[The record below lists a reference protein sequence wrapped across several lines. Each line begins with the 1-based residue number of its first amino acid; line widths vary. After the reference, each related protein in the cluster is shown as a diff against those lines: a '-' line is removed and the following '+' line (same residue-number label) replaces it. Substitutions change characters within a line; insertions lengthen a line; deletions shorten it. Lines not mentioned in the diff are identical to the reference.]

1 MVNAPR
7 AAAPG
12 ALREQQEKA
21 RFWCK
26 VGVAQ
31 SLVRLAY
38 SMAIQAPQASSPPV
52 AHLPAAVA
60 ATTTGVKKPA
70 LFSIFLA
77 HISVDMQTSSLTVL
91 LPLLLASLDLSY
103 SLAALIVSVN
113 NLVIAVAQPLFGIAG
128 DRRPVRWLMFVGAV
142 LCGTAMVS
150 VTLLPSYGLVLAAVV
165 LSGLGSA
172 AFHPEGL
179 AAVREVS
186 GDKPAS
192 GTSFF
197 FFGGNLGF
205 ALGPF
210 LATLLIASYGTPGA
224 VGMIVPT
231 ALATAALFLQRRAFG
246 ARAHPPGSRL
256 LGQTQAA
263 DVRRAF
269 WLVVFLLALIAAR
282 SLILSGLQTFIPL
295 YFSSYSD
302 LSRESI
308 GAMVSVLIFSG
319 AFGTLL
325 GGPISE
331 RIGRRNT
338 MCAAMAIVL
347 VALFAFP
354 RAEGLMQLI
363 AIGIAGAFITMPW
376 PISVVMVQE
385 AMPNN
390 IGLAGGLTLGLTYG
404 ASGLGV
410 GLLGGLADVAGL
422 PTVMML
428 LTLLP
433 IVVLFMSLFVPERPG
448 LRRASDIPD

>member
-1 MVNAPR
+1 
-7 AAAPG
+7 
-12 ALREQQEKA
+12 
-21 RFWCK
+21 
-26 VGVAQ
+26 
-31 SLVRLAY
+31 
-38 SMAIQAPQASSPPV
+38 MATQAPQASSQSI
-52 AHLPAAVA
+52 AHPPAAVA
-60 ATTTGVKKPA
+60 ATTASIKKPA

-77 HISVDMQTSSLTVL
+77 HISVDMQTGSLTVL
-91 LPLLLASLDLSY
+91 LPLLLASLGLNY
-103 SLAALIVSVN
+103 GLAALIISVN
-113 NLVIAVAQPLFGIAG
+113 NLVIAVAQPLFGIIG
-128 DRRPVRWLMFVGAV
+128 DRRPMRWLMFAGAV

-179 AAVREVS
+179 AAVRAVS

-210 LATLLIASYGTPGA
+210 LATLLIASYGAPGA
-224 VGMIVPT
+224 LGMIAPT

-246 ARAHPPGSRL
+246 ARAHLAGGRLPGEAQSANVR
-256 LGQTQAA
+256 
-263 DVRRAF
+263 RRAF
-269 WLVVFLLALIAAR
+269 WLVVFLLTLIAAR

-295 YFSSYSD
+295 YFSSHSD

-347 VALFAFP
+347 VALFAFL
-354 RAEGLMQLI
+354 RAEGVLQLI
-363 AIGIAGAFITMPW
+363 AIAIAGAFITMPW

-410 GLLGGLADVAGL
+410 GLLGGLADVTGL
-422 PTVMML
+422 PTVMTL
-428 LTLLP
+428 ITLLP
-433 IVVLFMSLFVPERPG
+433 IAVFFMSLFVPERPS
-448 LRRASDIPD
+448 LRRAARSPN